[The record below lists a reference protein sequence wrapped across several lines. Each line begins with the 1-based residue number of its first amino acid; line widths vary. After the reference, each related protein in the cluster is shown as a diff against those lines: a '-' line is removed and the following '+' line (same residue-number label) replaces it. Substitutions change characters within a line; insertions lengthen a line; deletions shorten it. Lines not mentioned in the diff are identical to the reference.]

1 MRVINNS
8 WKPKSRQV
16 LSSTNKPEPE
26 SRRFTNGYCGQII
39 VFPWP
44 IIYNKLLC
52 SVCIRREWHIG
63 PITEQR
69 RIEPGGLQWLL
80 EAPAHGI
87 SPLMAN
93 TSQNLSQS
101 VDAVCAGF
109 LFVNVEE
116 NALCWREKAVWCLTC
131 YRHCENITIDIRYWF
146 QIFLW

>member
-1 MRVINNS
+1 MRVINNN

-101 VDAVCAGF
+101 VTTVCAGL

-116 NALCWREKAVWCLTC
+116 NKCFMLKIKSCMMFNMLQTLWK
-131 YRHCENITIDIRYWF
+131 HSNRY
-146 QIFLW
+146 